1 MCYGL
6 IAVGTIALS
15 VRLLS
20 TLGSGDVN
28 CMVLGKLFK
37 LIFFKEKCFKFMK
50 NTYKHLLIQ
59 VLEMAQV
66 LIMN

>member
-37 LIFFKEKCFKFMK
+37 LIYFKDKYFKFIK
-50 NTYKHLLIQ
+50 TFLGI
-59 VLEMAQV
+59 
-66 LIMN
+66 

>member
-37 LIFFKEKCFKFMK
+37 LIYFKDKYFKFIK
-50 NTYKHLLIQ
+50 TFLSIYFYRC
-59 VLEMAQV
+59 
-66 LIMN
+66 